1 MAKSATDF
9 KTFLLLGQKVE
20 RAMGIET
27 IPVVATVSID
37 VANDDNYSITENT
50 SLYV

>member
-1 MAKSATDF
+1 MKDAKT
-9 KTFLLLGQKVE
+9 LRNQRPLE